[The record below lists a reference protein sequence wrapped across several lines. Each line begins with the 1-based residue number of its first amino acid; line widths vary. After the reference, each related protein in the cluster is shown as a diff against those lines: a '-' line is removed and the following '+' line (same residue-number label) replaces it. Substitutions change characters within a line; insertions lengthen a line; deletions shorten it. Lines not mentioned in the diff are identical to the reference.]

1 MYGEKPDISNH
12 QQFGCEAFLYR
23 SDSQHKGK
31 WDARAEKAVFV
42 DYPTNQKGYLL
53 WCPARGPNAIV
64 STTNCYFGTRL
75 PYATRPAVELI
86 PGSAN
91 DLPLPQR
98 PATLDLEELRGVPD
112 PRVIGTYQGHL
123 VVSGS
128 GWSTPRLLAPSD
140 FMSALVFTHANE
152 LSSAHL
158 SLVESYNLMDISMPA
173 DVFSQEVPHTR
184 PVPKNLA
191 AALSPQFVG
200 EYGPAIDKENA
211 GFKKHECFEVVRL
224 PEGAKCLPTQWIF
237 TRKRDGSP
245 KARFVIGG
253 HRQVMGKDY
262 FENKNYCSV
271 LSSMDNRL
279 LLALAAS
286 QNWHLFQTDVV
297 QAFLHG
303 HLDDVD
309 IYIEPPA
316 RYACPASCVLKLR
329 KAIYGLHQASVKF
342 KQEVVAWFRA
352 NGYQPVNDSETIWI
366 KRVPE
371 KRNQEGSI
379 VSGGVII
386 HALYADDFLHF
397 TDNPMLYQSFREDF
411 RKRFDIKSGSV
422 SVYLGNKVTV
432 DRACQKIVLDQEE
445 YLNEVLDKFGMQD
458 SASVPTPM
466 VARLSAVN
474 SGEKLDSKAHELYR
488 AIVGSL
494 LYLACWSRPDIAF
507 AISELSRFVS
517 APCHTHM
524 VAAKHLLRY
533 LNGTKQLGLVY
544 SAPSDRVNILWGYVD
559 SDWAGCPDSR
569 KSTSG
574 YALMLNGAAIS
585 WKSKRQSVIALSS
598 AEAEFV
604 AASSMVQEVIYTR
617 RILERLGFPQP
628 EPTPVFEDNRT
639 CIAWSEGSVGGSDR
653 AKHIDL
659 RAHFVHDAVDKKF
672 LKLVPIDSAS
682 NVADQLTKPLGSTML
697 PPLRKR
703 LMGL

>member
-1 MYGEKPDISNH
+1 M
-12 QQFGCEAFLYR
+12 
-23 SDSQHKGK
+23 
-31 WDARAEKAVFV
+31 
-42 DYPTNQKGYLL
+42 
-53 WCPARGPNAIV
+53 
-64 STTNCYFGTRL
+64 
-75 PYATRPAVELI
+75 
-86 PGSAN
+86 
-91 DLPLPQR
+91 
-98 PATLDLEELRGVPD
+98 
-112 PRVIGTYQGHL
+112 
-123 VVSGS
+123 
-128 GWSTPRLLAPSD
+128 
-140 FMSALVFTHANE
+140 
-152 LSSAHL
+152 
-158 SLVESYNLMDISMPA
+158 
-173 DVFSQEVPHTR
+173 
-184 PVPKNLA
+184 
-191 AALSPQFVG
+191 
-200 EYGPAIDKENA
+200 
-211 GFKKHECFEVVRL
+211 
-224 PEGAKCLPTQWIF
+224 
-237 TRKRDGSP
+237 
-245 KARFVIGG
+245 
-253 HRQVMGKDY
+253 
-262 FENKNYCSV
+262 
-271 LSSMDNRL
+271 
-279 LLALAAS
+279 
-286 QNWHLFQTDVV
+286 
-297 QAFLHG
+297 
-303 HLDDVD
+303 
-309 IYIEPPA
+309 
-316 RYACPASCVLKLR
+316 LKLR
-329 KAIYGLHQASVKF
+329 KAIYGLHAPVKF

-604 AASSMVQEVIYTR
+604 AASSMVQEVIYIR
-617 RILERLGFPQP
+617 RILERMGFPQP